1 MTLSCWCPDEA
12 PTWQYELPDGYTPFP
27 TLMRRK
33 RCSCGK
39 LINPG
44 ELAARFFRTRQ
55 PQTEIEYKI
64 YGEYGEVEISALW
77 LCERCADIFF
87 SLHELGYD
95 CVAPDEKMLDLLEE
109 YKDDH

>member
-1 MTLSCWCPDEA
+1 MTLSCWCPDENA
-12 PTWQYELPDGYTPFP
+12 TWQYEVPDGYTTFP

-44 ELAARFFRTRQ
+44 ELAARFFRT
-55 PQTEIEYKI
+55 ED
-64 YGEYGEVEISALW
+64 GEVEISTLW

-87 SLHELGYD
+87 SLYELGYE
-95 CVAPDEKMLDLLEE
+95 CITPDEKMLDLLED